1 MYETFKIKKKYFWK
15 NRENQ
20 NYFNNNEKSN
30 IESN

>member
-1 MYETFKIKKKYFWK
+1 MYETFKVKKYFWK